1 MITLD
6 KLNSQLSN
14 SEIIN
19 SQIFNDKYYDFFI
32 KNNHIYFV
40 TSDNVRSFANIK
52 QKGEI
57 DSGYKT
63 VYSRAGTDSP
73 HCKGNGTSGTNG
85 DTLFFS
91 KTGKLLLWRYSRRI
105 ANIKSNGFATP
116 QRAERGRTYS
126 G

>member
-1 MITLD
+1 MIREHRNRE
-6 KLNSQLSN
+6 KL
-14 SEIIN
+14 IN
-19 SQIFNDKYYDFFI
+19 YYKIFI

-40 TSDNVRSFANIK
+40 SSNDVRSFANIK

-73 HCKGNGTSGTNG
+73 LCKSIRTSGTNG

-116 QRAERGRTYS
+116 QRAERGGTYT